1 MRRHKAEWKCFI
13 EEPGEECVLTTGIQ
27 GTLTWFADNSA
38 SKELCQR
45 HRVRLLEKEKESCG
59 WIT

>member
-27 GTLTWFADNSA
+27 GTLTWFADNLA

-45 HRVRLLEKEKESCG
+45 HQVQVLEREKE
-59 WIT
+59 IY